1 MDVNRLSQGEKI
13 AAGSGVALFIV
24 MFFSWF
30 GISGDVGTA
39 LGSVGVDANFNAWQ
53 SFDFIDL
60 FLLLT
65 ILVAVGAAVA
75 KASDSRVDFP
85 LSTAVTV
92 LGGVST
98 LLVLYRILDPPGSL
112 DRKFGVFL
120 GLILAAALT
129 YGAWLAM
136 QEEGSSFQGAA
147 DRFGGGG
154 GGDGRRGPG
163 TGAGDPDPYATPAAD
178 DPYASPPPPSDEPAG
193 PPPPP
198 PPPPPS
204 GGAPPSA

>member
-13 AAGSGVALFIV
+13 AAGSGVLLFIV

-30 GISGDVGTA
+30 GASGDVEA
-39 LGSVGVDANFNAWQ
+39 LGNAVGVDTSFNAWQ

-60 FLLLT
+60 
-65 ILVAVGAAVA
+65 ILFVTVVAAVGAAGA
-75 KASDSRVDFP
+75 KAADARVDFP
-85 LSTAVTV
+85 LSTVVTG
-92 LGGVST
+92 LGGLST
-98 LLVLYRILDPPGSL
+98 LLVLYRVLDPPGDAS
-112 DRKFGVFL
+112 RKFGLFL

-136 QEEGSSFQGAA
+136 QEEGTSFQDAA
-147 DRFGGGG
+147 DRVGGGG
-154 GGDGRRGPG
+154 SDPGSGAGGGD
-163 TGAGDPDPYATPAAD
+163 TYAPPPAD
-178 DPYASPPPPSDEPAG
+178 DPYAAPPPPSDEPPSA
-193 PPPPP
+193 PPP

>member
-13 AAGSGVALFIV
+13 AAGSGVLLFIV

-53 SFDFIDL
+53 SFDLIDL

-75 KASDSRVDFP
+75 KASDTRVDFP
-85 LSTAVTV
+85 LSTVVTV
-92 LGGVST
+92 LGGIST

-136 QEEGSSFQGAA
+136 QEEGTSFQDAA
-147 DRFGGGG
+147 DRFGSGGDGPGSGAGGG
-154 GGDGRRGPG
+154 G
-163 TGAGDPDPYATPAAD
+163 TYAPPPAD
-178 DPYASPPPPSDEPAG
+178 DPYASPPPAG
-193 PPPPP
+193 GEPPP

>member
-1 MDVNRLSQGEKI
+1 MDVNKLGQGEKV
-13 AAGSGVALFIV
+13 AAGTGIVLFIV

-30 GISGDVGTA
+30 GAPSNEITSA
-39 LGSVGVDANFNAWQ
+39 LGAAGVDTNFNAWQ

-60 FLLLT
+60 LLLLT
-65 ILVAVGAAVA
+65 VVVAVGAAVV
-75 KASDSRVDFP
+75 KATDTPLEFP

-92 LGGVST
+92 LGGLST
-98 LLVLYRILDPPGSL
+98 LLVLYRILDPPDSL

-120 GLILAAALT
+120 GVLLAAGLT
-129 YGAWLAM
+129 YGGWLAM
-136 QEEGSSFQGAA
+136 QEEGTSFQDAS

-154 GGDGRRGPG
+154 GGGDIGGGGDVGGGGDIGRE
-163 TGAGDPDPYATPAAD
+163 
-178 DPYASPPPPSDEPAG
+178 PPSA

-204 GGAPPSA
+204 GTPPSA

>member
-13 AAGSGVALFIV
+13 AAGSGVVLFIV

-75 KASDSRVDFP
+75 KASDTRVDFP
-85 LSTAVTV
+85 LSTIVTV
-92 LGGVST
+92 LGGIST

-129 YGAWLAM
+129 YGAWLSM
-136 QEEGSSFQGAA
+136 QEEGTSFQDAA

-154 GGDGRRGPG
+154 GGPGSGSGGGGRE
-163 TGAGDPDPYATPAAD
+163 TYAPPPAD
-178 DPYASPPPPSDEPAG
+178 DPYAAPPPASDEPPAA
-193 PPPPP
+193 PPPP

-204 GGAPPSA
+204 GGQPPSA